1 MSYFQ
6 EINNKNWSTYAAIQI
21 AIIYLVGILGIC
33 SPWRDYIILLTP
45 INLLLT
51 FFFTFYKHES
61 KNQLFVFTILAIIL
75 ITYSIEV
82 VGVKTGKIFGSY
94 FYGKTLGLK
103 IFTVPPIIGVVWAT
117 LIYSTGVLLFQVKL
131 QQKILFSV
139 VGASIMTLLDVLIE
153 PIAIRLDFWHWNNEQ
168 IPFQNYL
175 AWWMISFIIFLLVP
189 KHIFSSKNKLAV
201 WCLVL
206 QFLFFIF
213 LNIFI

>member
-51 FFFTFYKHES
+51 FFVTFYKHES

-153 PIAIRLDFWHWNNEQ
+153 PIAIRLDFWHWDNEQ
-168 IPFQNYL
+168 IPLQNYL